1 MEQTQYDV
9 FISYSRK
16 DYVDDNKN
24 VIPDNEV
31 SKIKK
36 ALTEAGITFWM
47 DETGIVPGEDYADK
61 IVKHM
66 RICKI
71 FLYISSEAANRSD
84 WTRREIACAL
94 MYKKYVIPLLLDDS
108 PFHDAVMLRIVD
120 LDRID
125 YYINPQLGITKLIH
139 SIKTYLENEKICET
153 KRIVAEKHRQEEL
166 ERQRKR
172 QEEEIK
178 RQNLIES
185 IEAEIAALESQ
196 KTERK
201 KIVLQKEQELKF
213 AQLDLDECEAK
224 ILKKEKK
231 LQELRKPQVSGQ
243 NSEQE
248 RREPDATHPQE
259 QRIGPKEITFNVG
272 RVMFKMI
279 RVEGGSFQ
287 TGSPDK
293 DTKAYRVEESQH
305 PVTLNDYYIGETVVT
320 QALWKAVMGN
330 NPSWFNRE
338 EHKNPVEQVSWED
351 CEEFIL
357 RLNSHDDIKA
367 ALNGYEFRLPT
378 EAEWEYAA
386 RGGKKS
392 KGYRYAG
399 SNTIDDVAWYDG
411 NSNSETHPVKSK
423 KANELGLYD
432 MSGNVWEWCQDWFDS
447 GNNSLFG
454 TGNPKSYSSRRVLR
468 GGSWYSSAESCRLA
482 NRIDANPDDRYN
494 NDGLRLA
501 LTFL

>member
-1 MEQTQYDV
+1 MEQKQYDV

-16 DYVDDNKN
+16 DYVDENKN

-36 ALTEAGITFWM
+36 ALTEAGITYWM
-47 DETGIVPGEDYADK
+47 DEKGIVPGEDYADK

-66 RICKI
+66 RVCKI
-71 FLYISSEAANRSD
+71 FLYISSEAANQSD
-84 WTRREIACAL
+84 WTRKEIACAL

-108 PFHDAVMLRIVD
+108 PFHDSVMLRIVD

-125 YYINPQLGITKLIH
+125 YYINPQLELTKLIN
-139 SIKTYLENEKICET
+139 SIKTYLENEKTSET
-153 KRIVAEKHRQEEL
+153 KRIVAEKHRQEDL

-172 QEEEIK
+172 QEEETI
-178 RQNLIES
+178 RLNMIEN
-185 IEAEIAALESQ
+185 IEAEIAALELQ
-196 KTERK
+196 RTERK

-213 AQLDLDECEAK
+213 AQVDLDECEAK
-224 ILKKEKK
+224 ILKKERK
-231 LQELRKPQVSGQ
+231 LQELRKPQER
-243 NSEQE
+243 EQE
-248 RREPDATHPQE
+248 PREPDTTHPQE
-259 QRIGPKEITFNVG
+259 QKFGPKEIMFKVG
-272 RVMFKMI
+272 KVMFKMI

-287 TGSPDK
+287 TGAPNK
-293 DTKAYRVEESQH
+293 DTKAYSVGESQH
-305 PVTLNDYYIGETVVT
+305 PGTLNDYYIGETVVT
-320 QALWKAVMGN
+320 QALWKAVMGD

-338 EHKNPVEQVSWED
+338 THKNPVEQVSWED
-351 CEEFIL
+351 CEEFLL
-357 RLNSHDDIKA
+357 RLNNHDDINA

-411 NSNSETHPVKSK
+411 NSNDETHPVKSK

-432 MSGNVWEWCQDWFDS
+432 MSGNVWEWCQDRFKA
-447 GNNSLFG
+447 N
-454 TGNPKSYSSRRVLR
+454 SSRRVLR
-468 GGSWYSSAESCRLA
+468 GGSWYSSTESCRLA
-482 NRIDANPDDRYN
+482 NRIDASPDDRYN
-494 NDGLRLA
+494 NNGLRLA
-501 LTFL
+501 LTSL